1 MLIFKIEK
9 NRYKNQ
15 IDLYICFFLIA
26 KLLLT
31 SNQKDEI
38 Y

>member
-1 MLIFKIEK
+1 MLIFKTEK

-15 IDLYICFFLIA
+15 IDLYIYFFDC
-26 KLLLT
+26 KLSLA

-38 Y
+38 C